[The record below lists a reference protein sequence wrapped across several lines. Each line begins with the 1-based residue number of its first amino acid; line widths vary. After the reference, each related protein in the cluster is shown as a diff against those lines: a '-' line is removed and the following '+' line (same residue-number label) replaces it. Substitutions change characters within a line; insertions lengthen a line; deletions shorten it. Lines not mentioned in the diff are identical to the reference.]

1 MKWFLAIILSAAAML
16 PNTARAQT
24 SSHVPGKVTA
34 IDAKANQ
41 VTIQT
46 DKGDS
51 LTFTATDRTQILHA
65 QAGVADPKQ
74 WAKMAVGEIALGDEV
89 VAYYR
94 GAADAKPLLAT
105 SLVVRTKADLS
116 TLEKNQLDDWK
127 KRGTTGTVSAVDAAA
142 HTITLKVGQRTVTVQ
157 ANEKTQFHRY
167 SLDSAKPADAKASSL
182 ADVKTGDQA
191 NVLGNKSE
199 DGSTVTAEVV
209 YAGTFR
215 QIAAT
220 IVSINAEKGEMEVRD
235 LADKSKKPASLF
247 IKVTSDTTMKKLP
260 EQLAAML
267 ARRYQ
272 GGRGGAD
279 AAAGAPGAQGRGG
292 FGGPEGA
299 GRGMGMGRGMGGPG
313 GGRGGDIGQMLDRL
327 PAMPLTELKVKD
339 AIMVSTT
346 MGSDPTKVTAIML
359 LAGVEPVLTAA
370 PTATR
375 DIMSGWNLG
384 GGGGEGQ

>member
-1 MKWFLAIILSAAAML
+1 MKWFLAIILSAAATL

-24 SSHVPGKVTA
+24 SSHVPGTVTA

-41 VTIQT
+41 VTIKT

-74 WAKMAVGEIALGDEV
+74 WAKMAVGDIAAGDEV

-94 GAADAKPLLAT
+94 GAVDAKPLLAT

-116 TLEKNQLDDWK
+116 TLEKNQLEDWK
-127 KRGTTGTVSAVDAAA
+127 KRGTTGTVSAVDPGA

-157 ANEKTQFHRY
+157 ANEKTKFNRY
-167 SLDSAKPADAKASSL
+167 SLDSAKPADAKPSSL
-182 ADVKTGDQA
+182 AGVKIGDQA

-199 DGSTVTAEVV
+199 DGNTLTAEMV

-235 LADKSKKPASLF
+235 LADKSKKPAPLF
-247 IKVTSDTTMKKLP
+247 IRITPDTTMKKLP
-260 EQLAAML
+260 EQMATML

-272 GGRGGAD
+272 GGRAG
-279 AAAGAPGAQGRGG
+279 AGAPGAEGRGG
-292 FGGPEGA
+292 FGGGPEGA

-327 PAMPLTELKVKD
+327 PAMPLSELKVKD

-346 MGSDPTKVTAIML
+346 MGSDPSKVTAIML

-375 DIMSGWNLG
+375 DIMGGWNLG
-384 GGGGEGQ
+384 GGGGGEGQ

>member
-1 MKWFLAIILSAAAML
+1 MKWFLAIILTASAVL
-16 PNTARAQT
+16 PDTARAQT
-24 SSHVPGKVTA
+24 SSHVPGTVTA
-34 IDAKANQ
+34 IDARANQ
-41 VTIQT
+41 VTIKT

-51 LTFTATDRTQILHA
+51 ITFTATDRTQILHA

-74 WAKMAVGEIALGDEV
+74 WTKMAVGDIATGDEV

-94 GAADAKPLLAT
+94 GALDAKPLLAT

-116 TLEKNQLDDWK
+116 TLEKNQLEDWK
-127 KRGTTGTVSAVDAAA
+127 KRGTSGTVSAIDSAAN
-142 HTITLKVGQRTVTVQ
+142 TLTLKVGPRAVTVQ
-157 ANEKTQFHRY
+157 ANEKTKFMRY

-182 ADVKTGDQA
+182 AEVKVGDQA

-199 DGSTVTAEVV
+199 DGATVTAEQV
-209 YAGTFR
+209 YAGSFR

-235 LADKSKKPASLF
+235 LADKSKKPTPLF
-247 IKVTSDTTMKKLP
+247 IKVTPDTTMKKLP
-260 EQLAAML
+260 EQMATML

-272 GGRGGAD
+272 GGRAG
-279 AAAGAPGAQGRGG
+279 AGAPGGAPGG
-292 FGGPEGA
+292 GPGGPEGA
-299 GRGMGMGRGMGGPG
+299 GRGMGMGRGGPG
-313 GGRGGDIGQMLDRL
+313 GGRGGDVGQMLDRL
-327 PAMPLTELKVKD
+327 PAMPLSELKAKD

-346 MGSDPTKVTAIML
+346 MGSDPMRVTAIML

-384 GGGGEGQ
+384 GGGGGEGQ

>member
-1 MKWFLAIILSAAAML
+1 MKWFLAIILTASAVL

-24 SSHVPGKVTA
+24 SSHVPGTVTA
-34 IDAKANQ
+34 IDARANQ
-41 VTIQT
+41 VTIKT

-51 LTFTATDRTQILHA
+51 ITFTATDRTQILHA

-74 WAKMAVGEIALGDEV
+74 WTKMAVGDIATGDEV

-94 GAADAKPLLAT
+94 GALDAKPLLAT

-116 TLEKNQLDDWK
+116 TLEKNQLEDWK
-127 KRGTTGTVSAVDAAA
+127 KRGTSGTVSAIDSAAN
-142 HTITLKVGQRTVTVQ
+142 TLTLKVGPRAVTVQ
-157 ANEKTQFHRY
+157 ANEKTKFMRY
-167 SLDSAKPADAKASSL
+167 SLDSAKPADAQASSL
-182 ADVKTGDQA
+182 AEVKVGDQA

-199 DGSTVTAEVV
+199 DGATVTAEQV
-209 YAGTFR
+209 YAGSFR

-235 LADKSKKPASLF
+235 LADKSKKPTPLF
-247 IKVTSDTTMKKLP
+247 IKVTPDTTMKKLP
-260 EQLAAML
+260 EQMATML

-272 GGRGGAD
+272 GGRAG
-279 AAAGAPGAQGRGG
+279 AGAPGGAPGG
-292 FGGPEGA
+292 GPGGPEGA
-299 GRGMGMGRGMGGPG
+299 GRSMGMGRGGPG
-313 GGRGGDIGQMLDRL
+313 GGRGGDVGQMLDRL
-327 PAMPLTELKVKD
+327 PAMPLSELKAKD

-346 MGSDPTKVTAIML
+346 MGSDPMRVTAIML

-384 GGGGEGQ
+384 GGGGGEGQ